1 MGRVGPL
8 YRQRMQEE
16 KITVSDISA
25 KLRSL
30 RRARGWSLS
39 EVEVMSKG
47 RLKAVVLGSYE
58 RGSRTLSVKR
68 ALEIA
73 DLYGVPASQLFT
85 DKKSFDSPTDSRR
98 MLDLRTI
105 SRRAQIES
113 PAQERFVMIT
123 RFTRS
128 ILESRQDWNG
138 EVLSIRNEDCR
149 ALALI
154 LNIERAELLRW
165 LNDEKVLLAIR

>member
-1 MGRVGPL
+1 
-8 YRQRMQEE
+8 MQEE
-16 KITVSDISA
+16 KITISDISA

-39 EVEVMSKG
+39 DVEVISKG

-73 DLYGVPASQLFT
+73 ELYGVPVSQLFT
-85 DKKSFDSPTDSRR
+85 DKKISDSPSDSRR
-98 MLDLRTI
+98 MLDLRTL

-113 PAQERFVMIT
+113 PAQERFILVT

-138 EVLSIRNEDCR
+138 EVLSIRIEDCR
-149 ALALI
+149 VLALM
-154 LNIERAELLRW
+154 LDIERAELVRW

>member
-8 YRQRMQEE
+8 YRERMEEE
-16 KITVSDISA
+16 KITISNISA

-39 EVEVMSKG
+39 DVEVMSKG

-68 ALEIA
+68 ALEIV

-85 DKKSFDSPTDSRR
+85 DKLSSESPTEARR
-98 MLDLRTI
+98 IFDLRTI
-105 SRRAQIES
+105 SHRAQIES
-113 PAQERFVMIT
+113 SSQERFKLIA

-138 EVLSIRNEDCR
+138 QVLSIRNEDCR

-154 LNIERAELLRW
+154 LNLEKAELLRW
-165 LNDEKVLLAIR
+165 LDEERVLLAIR

>member
-1 MGRVGPL
+1 
-8 YRQRMQEE
+8 MQDER
-16 KITVSDISA
+16 ITISDFSA

-30 RRARGWSLS
+30 RRARGWSLND
-39 EVEVMSKG
+39 VEVMSNG

-58 RGSRTLSVKR
+58 RGSRSLSVKR

-73 DLYGVPASQLFT
+73 ELYGVPASQLFT
-85 DKKSFDSPTDSRR
+85 DKKISDSPSDSRR

-105 SRRAQIES
+105 SRRAQIVS
-113 PAQERFVMIT
+113 PAQERFIMIT

-138 EVLSIRNEDCR
+138 EVLSIRIEDCR
-149 ALALI
+149 VLALM
-154 LNIERAELLRW
+154 LNLERDELVQW
-165 LNDEKVLLAIR
+165 LDEEKVLLAFR

>member
-1 MGRVGPL
+1 MHPETL
-8 YRQRMQEE
+8 
-16 KITVSDISA
+16 TATDISA

-30 RRARGWSLS
+30 RRARGWSLND
-39 EVEVMSKG
+39 VEVMSKG
-47 RLKAVVLGSYE
+47 ELKAVVLGSYE

-68 ALEIA
+68 ILQIA
-73 DLYGVPASQLFT
+73 KLYGVPASQLFT
-85 DKKSFDSPTDSRR
+85 DKSSYESPIETRR

-113 PAQERFVMIT
+113 PSRERFILMT
-123 RFTRS
+123 RFIRS

-149 ALALI
+149 VLSLI
-154 LNIERAELLRW
+154 LNIERAELIRW
-165 LNDEKVLLAIR
+165 LDDEKVLLALR